1 MKFKKLLLIL
11 PIFLMSNLSF
21 SLDTNEIDT
30 EGKFYTKE
38 HALQYYMDKN
48 NHPDNVYQ
56 IEKNDL
62 KILDIDGKGGDDLL
76 VIDPNL
82 CGRLYGCGGGV
93 FLCQGQ
99 KKDCSDGY
107 FCEANKDPFYEP
119 KIKTD
124 GSKLKCK

>member
-1 MKFKKLLLIL
+1 MKFKKLFLIL
-11 PIFLMSNLSF
+11 SIFLMSNPSF
-21 SLDTNEIDT
+21 SLDENEIDT

-56 IEKNDL
+56 VEKNDL
-62 KILDIDGKGGDDLL
+62 KVLDIDGKGGDDLL

-107 FCEANKDPFYEP
+107 FCEANKDPIYEP
-119 KIKTD
+119 KIKII
-124 GSKLKCK
+124 GSQLKCK